1 VWPGKYGGCNPVE
14 YFVRLRAICGICFL
28 FLWCGRSGEGEE
40 EEEELLKS
48 FVIPHIQTLNYN
60 SECI

>member
-1 VWPGKYGGCNPVE
+1 VVWE
-14 YFVRLRAICGICFL
+14 EWIR
-28 FLWCGRSGEGEE
+28 GEEEEEEE